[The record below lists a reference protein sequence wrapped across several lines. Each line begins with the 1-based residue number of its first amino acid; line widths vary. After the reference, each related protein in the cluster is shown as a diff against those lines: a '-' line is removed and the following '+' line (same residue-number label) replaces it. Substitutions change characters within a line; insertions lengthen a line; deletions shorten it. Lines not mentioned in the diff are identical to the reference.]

1 MITNPI
7 VVDMD
12 VGTPQVVPMTISGKE
27 PIPMGFSEAI
37 NLVVDPTNLEDKTVA
52 PTEEVQSVTYDY
64 GFAGLRTVTVN
75 PIPSNY
81 GKITWDGITL
91 MIT

>member
-12 VGTPQVVPMTISGKE
+12 VGTPQVVPMTISGRE

-37 NLVVDPTNLEDKTVA
+37 NVIVAPTELEDKTVT
-52 PTEEVQSVTYDY
+52 PSEETISVTYDY
-64 GFAGLRTVTVN
+64 GYGGLRTVTVN

-81 GKITWDGITL
+81 GKITWDGVTL